1 MTLTKKNMLS
11 LITSGLSPA
20 TRMLLSNKK
29 NSKRLPNFLEIAS
42 KLKNNSLTKKYKKPK
57 KSKRIRGG
65 SRSLSKDERIENKR
79 ARSRARSRA
88 RIRAQS
94 LARIKARIKARSRVK
109 SRK

>member
-1 MTLTKKNMLS
+1 MVS

-57 KSKRIRGG
+57 KPKKPKKSKKSKR
-65 SRSLSKDERIENKR
+65 SRV
-79 ARSRARSRA
+79 
-88 RIRAQS
+88 
-94 LARIKARIKARSRVK
+94 RSRVK